1 MDKHQEWEMV
11 IGYIGLGALG
21 GALARRLLATHSLCV
36 WDVNTAAVDAM
47 QKLGAQ
53 RASTAAELAR
63 CSDVVLLCL
72 PRSADVQQVTFG
84 PHGLAEGLAE
94 RAVIIDQTSG
104 DPAVTRTIGAKLSTR
119 GIHMLDAPVS
129 GSPSTVTAGNSTIM
143 VSGPYDL
150 FERVSPIFSAIT
162 SNVIHCGTRLGD
174 AQAMK
179 LVNNTMNA
187 GCRLATL
194 EVVAMGKKMGLSLE
208 AMTDVV
214 NKGSGR
220 NSTSK
225 TMLPALIEG
234 RQSTQFA
241 LSLMLKDLNQG
252 VALGMGCGAPM
263 PIASVVR
270 GLLQVGVNTLGES
283 AQLEDVVGLIESMA
297 DARIKEPLQQG
308 AAHGVQTAAP
318 ADPDALKVGYVGL
331 GATGGALTRR
341 LMLSRKMHV
350 FDARGDLVRTFEAE
364 GALGAADLPSL
375 ARACDVIMICVPT
388 SAIVRQVVFG
398 PGGLAE
404 GLDAGKIV
412 VDQTTGD
419 PSETRRIA
427 ADLAKLG
434 VQLVDAPVSG
444 GPRGAV
450 AGTIAIMCG
459 GAPQTF
465 ANVRPILE
473 SISPNIV
480 YCGETGNGHVAKL
493 INNAV
498 ASCNRLI
505 TYETVAV
512 GFKYGLSI
520 EDMAKVVN
528 RSSGWNGASERILPV
543 LAAGGQTANFR
554 LQLMVKDLKLAA
566 QMAIDCGAPL
576 FIANTVRN
584 LFEVGAHRLG
594 GEENLDA
601 MARLF
606 EEMAAVEFSK
616 SPAVDQVA

>member
-1 MDKHQEWEMV
+1 MV

-21 GALARRLLATHSLCV
+21 GALARRLLATHNLCV
-36 WDVNTAAVDAM
+36 WDVNTTAVDAM
-47 QKLGAQ
+47 EKLGAQ

-72 PRSADVQQVTFG
+72 PRSADVQQVVFA

-94 RAVIIDQTSG
+94 HAVIIDQTSG
-104 DPAVTRTIGAKLSTR
+104 EPAVTRAIGAKLSAR

-129 GSPSTVTAGNSTIM
+129 GSPSTVTAGNSTVM

-150 FERVSPIFSAIT
+150 FERVAPIFSAIT
-162 SNVIHCGTRLGD
+162 SNVIHCGARLGD

-194 EVVAMGKKMGLSLE
+194 EVVAMGKKMGLSLD

-252 VALGMGCGAPM
+252 VALGMRCGAPM

-297 DARIKEPLQQG
+297 DVHIKEPQQQR
-308 AAHGVQTAAP
+308 AAHGAQTAAQ
-318 ADPDALKVGYVGL
+318 ADLDGLKVGYVGL
-331 GATGGALTRR
+331 GAMGGALTRR

-398 PGGLAE
+398 QGGLAE

-480 YCGETGNGHVAKL
+480 YCGESGKGHVAKL

-505 TYETVAV
+505 TYETVAA

-520 EDMAKVVN
+520 EDMAKVIN

-543 LAAGGQTANFR
+543 LAAGGQTANFQ

-576 FIANTVRN
+576 FIANAVRN

-601 MARLF
+601 MAGLF
-606 EEMAAVEFSK
+606 EEMASIEFSK
-616 SPAVDQVA
+616 PPAQEQVA

>member
-1 MDKHQEWEMV
+1 MV

-21 GALARRLLATHSLCV
+21 GALARRLLSAHRLCV
-36 WDVNTAAVDAM
+36 WDVNASAMAAM
-47 QKLGAQ
+47 EQLGAE
-53 RASTAAELAR
+53 RASSAVELAR
-63 CSDVVLLCL
+63 RCDVVLLCL
-72 PRSADVQQVTFG
+72 PRSADVRHVIFG
-84 PHGLAEGLAE
+84 PDGLAESLTAGAM
-94 RAVIIDQTSG
+94 IIDQTSG
-104 DPAVTRTIGAKLSTR
+104 EPAVTRAMGAQLSLR
-119 GIHMLDAPVS
+119 GIDMLDAPVS
-129 GSPSTVTAGNSTIM
+129 GSPSTVTAGSSTIM
-143 VSGPYDL
+143 VSGAEDIFQRALPVL
-150 FERVSPIFSAIT
+150 SSISP
-162 SNVIHCGTRLGD
+162 NVIRCGIRLGD

-187 GCRLATL
+187 GCRLSTL

-208 AMTDVV
+208 AITDVV

-225 TMLPALIEG
+225 IMLPALIEG
-234 RQSTQFA
+234 RQSTQFS
-241 LSLMLKDLNQG
+241 LSLMLKDLNQS
-252 VALGMGCGAPM
+252 VALGMSCGVPM
-263 PIASVVR
+263 AIASAVR
-270 GLLQVGVNTLGES
+270 SLLQVGVNTLGES
-283 AQLEDVVGLIESMA
+283 AQLEDVVELIESMSNA
-297 DARIKEPLQQG
+297 HIREPRDA
-308 AAHGVQTAAP
+308 ATAQDAQSLAP
-318 ADPDALKVGYVGL
+318 VDPHSLKVGYVGL
-331 GATGGALTRR
+331 GAMGGALTRR

-350 FDARGDLVRTFEAE
+350 FDARADLVRDFEAE
-364 GALGAADLPSL
+364 GAPGASDLPSL

-404 GLDAGKIV
+404 GLSAGKIII
-412 VDQTTGD
+412 DQTTGD
-419 PSETRRIA
+419 PTQTRQIA
-427 ADLAKLG
+427 ADLAKLLG
-434 VQLVDAPVSG
+434 VPLVDAPVSG

-459 GAPQTF
+459 GAPDTF
-465 ANVRPILE
+465 ASIRPILE

-480 YCGETGNGHVAKL
+480 YCGATGNGHVAKL

-505 TYETVAV
+505 TYETVAM

-520 EDMAKVVN
+520 DDMANVIN

-543 LAAGGQTANFR
+543 LAAGGQTANFQ
-554 LQLMVKDLKLAA
+554 LQLMVKDLRLAA

-584 LFEVGAHRLG
+584 LFEVGVHRLG
-594 GEENLDA
+594 GRENLDA

-606 EEMAAVEFSK
+606 EEMSTVDFSK
-616 SPAVDQVA
+616 SSVTDA